1 VYEYVKEVPSAKVG
15 CWVVRV
21 FRQNEAMLV
30 VVEVY
35 FLREILKETTREI
48 QDTELHN
55 TTTQNT
61 TTSLCQTNGVS
72 KQLVYTIRSR
82 REESRHRVSVKST
95 KERTNS
101 S

>member
-1 VYEYVKEVPSAKVG
+1 MYEYVKEVPSAKVG

-55 TTTQNT
+55 TTTQQH
-61 TTSLCQTNGVS
+61 L
-72 KQLVYTIRSR
+72 
-82 REESRHRVSVKST
+82 SVKRM
-95 KERTNS
+95 EYQNNWFIQ
-101 S
+101 